1 MAININITKN
11 KPYTLKT
18 KNKYCND
25 DIKLNVNVS
34 VPLPQLYP
42 PTFIGISVDGICEF
56 SDDQKNGSFTQYLIL
71 YINNI
76 PNANIQLNS
85 NGIGTFDL
93 STLGL
98 DNGMTVL
105 ISASAH
111 GNNFTDSEL
120 SNKIS
125 YTQGGGSGFTQVYPT
140 VDSTNHV
147 TRLSNL
153 DTTKV
158 YTIYIGEEGGIVGDL
173 TYNSYTHLWVVSTG
187 SKLNIT
193 ANGSTSISIVYVYGR
208 PDGGS
213 SLEDCSP
220 GLVNSCVIVKGDSVA
235 YNDYMSCLTSTDG
248 MYYWTYDR

>member
-56 SDDQKNGSFTQYLIL
+56 SNDSRNGSFVQYLIL
-71 YINNI
+71 YVDNTAA
-76 PNANIQLNS
+76 ANIQLNS

-93 STLGL
+93 SELGF
-98 DNGMTVL
+98 DDGMTAI

-125 YTQGGGSGFTQVYPT
+125 YTQSGGTGFTQVYPT
-140 VDSTNHV
+140 VDNSSYV

-153 DTTKV
+153 DTTKIYTV
-158 YTIYIGEEGGIVGDL
+158 YIDAEGDIEGNFLYD
-173 TYNSYTHLWVVSTG
+173 NSTHLWVVNTG

-193 ANGSTSISIVYVYGR
+193 ENGSTSIAIVYVEGR
-208 PDGGS
+208 PDEGN
-213 SLEDCSP
+213 SLEDCQPDSSY
-220 GLVNSCVIVKGDSVA
+220 NCVIVKGNSVA
-235 YNDYMSCLTSTDG
+235 PFDYISSLTSTDG
-248 MYYWTYDR
+248 MYYWSYAR

>member
-34 VPLPQLYP
+34 VQLPQLYP

-56 SDDQKNGSFTQYLIL
+56 SDNPKNGSFTQYLTL
-71 YINNI
+71 YVNGT
-76 PNANIQLNS
+76 PAVNIQLNS

-93 STLGL
+93 STLGF

-111 GNNFTDSEL
+111 GNNFIDSEL

-140 VDSTNHV
+140 VDNTNYV

-153 DTTKV
+153 DTTKIYTV
-158 YTIYIGEEGGIVGDL
+158 YIDAEGDIEGNFV
-173 TYNSYTHLWVVSTG
+173 YNNLTHLWVVNTG
-187 SKLNIT
+187 SKLYIT
-193 ANGSTSISIVYVYGR
+193 ENESTSIAIVYIEDMPDKGR
-208 PDGGS
+208 
-213 SLEDCSP
+213 LEDCQPDSSY
-220 GLVNSCVIVKGDSVA
+220 NCVIVKGNSEA
-235 YNDYMSCLTSTDG
+235 PFDYISNLTSTDG
-248 MYYWTYDR
+248 MYYWSYAR

>member
-34 VPLPQLYP
+34 VLLPQLYP

-56 SDDQKNGSFTQYLIL
+56 QDDSRNGSFVQYLIL
-71 YINNI
+71 YVNNTMA
-76 PNANIQLNS
+76 ANIQLNS

-93 STLGL
+93 STLGF
-98 DNGMTVL
+98 DDGMTVL

-111 GNNFTDSEL
+111 GNNFIDSEL

-140 VDSTNHV
+140 VDNTNYV

-158 YTIYIGEEGGIVGDL
+158 YTVYIDAEGDIEGYL
-173 TYNSYTHLWVVSTG
+173 TYNNLTHLWVVNTE
-187 SKLNIT
+187 SKLYIIENR
-193 ANGSTSISIVYVYGR
+193 STSIAIVYIEDMPGGGR
-208 PDGGS
+208 LKDCQPDS
-213 SLEDCSP
+213 SY
-220 GLVNSCVIVKGDSVA
+220 NCVIVKGNSEA
-235 YNDYMSCLTSTDG
+235 PFDYISNLTSTDG
-248 MYYWTYDR
+248 MYYWYYAR

>member
-42 PTFIGISVDGICEF
+42 PILIGISVDGICEF
-56 SDDQKNGSFTQYLIL
+56 SDNQKNGSFTQYLIL
-71 YINNI
+71 YVDNMMVE
-76 PNANIQLNS
+76 NIQLNS

-93 STLGL
+93 LTLGF
-98 DNGMTVL
+98 DDGMTVL

-120 SNKIS
+120 SNTIS
-125 YTQGGGSGFTQVYPT
+125 YTQRGIGGFTQVHPT
-140 VDSTNHV
+140 VDSTNNV

-153 DTTKV
+153 NTTKV
-158 YTIYIGEEGGIVGDL
+158 YTIYIGEEGGIVGNL

-193 ANGSTSISIVYVYGR
+193 VNGSTSIGIVYVYGR

-213 SLEDCSP
+213 SLKDCSP
-220 GLVNSCVIVKGDSVA
+220 GSVHSCVIVKGDSVA
-235 YNDYMSCLTSTDG
+235 DNDYMSCLTSTDG

>member
-1 MAININITKN
+1 MAINININKN

-56 SDDQKNGSFTQYLIL
+56 SDNPKNGSFTQNLIL
-71 YINNI
+71 YVNNTM
-76 PNANIQLNS
+76 AADIQLNS

-98 DNGMTVL
+98 DDGMTVL

-140 VDSTNHV
+140 VDNTNYV

-153 DTTKV
+153 DTTKIYTV
-158 YTIYIGEEGGIVGDL
+158 YLNAEGDIGGNFS
-173 TYNSYTHLWVVSTG
+173 YNNSTHLWVVNTG

-193 ANGSTSISIVYVYGR
+193 ENGSTSIAIVYVEGR
-208 PDGGS
+208 PDGGN
-213 SLEDCSP
+213 SLEDCQPDYSY
-220 GLVNSCVIVKGDSVA
+220 NCVIVKGNSVA
-235 YNDYMSCLTSTDG
+235 PFDYISSLTSTDG
-248 MYYWTYDR
+248 MYYWSYAR

>member
-1 MAININITKN
+1 MAINININKN

-25 DIKLNVNVS
+25 DIKLNVS

-56 SDDQKNGSFTQYLIL
+56 SDNPKNGSFTQYLIL
-71 YINNI
+71 YVDNT
-76 PNANIQLNS
+76 PAANIELNS

-98 DNGMTVL
+98 DDGMTVL

-120 SNKIS
+120 SNTIS
-125 YTQGGGSGFTQVYPT
+125 YTQRGGSGFTQVYPT
-140 VDSTNHV
+140 VDSTNYV

-158 YTIYIGEEGGIVGDL
+158 YTIYIGEEGGIVGNL
-173 TYNSYTHLWVVSTG
+173 VYNSYTHLWVVNTG

-193 ANGSTSISIVYVYGR
+193 VNGSTSIGIVYVYGR

-220 GLVNSCVIVKGDSVA
+220 GLVHSCVIVKGDSVA
-235 YNDYMSCLTSTDG
+235 DNDYMSCLTSTDG
-248 MYYWTYDR
+248 MYYWTYAR

>member
-34 VPLPQLYP
+34 VLLPQLYP

-56 SDDQKNGSFTQYLIL
+56 QNDSRNGSFVQYLIL
-71 YINNI
+71 YVNNTMA
-76 PNANIQLNS
+76 ANIQLNS

-93 STLGL
+93 STLRF
-98 DNGMTVL
+98 DDGMTVL
-105 ISASAH
+105 ISALAH
-111 GNNFTDSEL
+111 GNNFIDSEL

-140 VDSTNHV
+140 VDNTNYV

-158 YTIYIGEEGGIVGDL
+158 YTVYINAEGDIEGHL
-173 TYNSYTHLWVVSTG
+173 AYNNLTHLWVVNTG
-187 SKLNIT
+187 SKLYIT
-193 ANGSTSISIVYVYGR
+193 ENGSTRIAIVYIEDM
-208 PDGGS
+208 PDGGR
-213 SLEDCSP
+213 LEDCQPDSSY
-220 GLVNSCVIVKGDSVA
+220 NCVIVKGNSVA
-235 YNDYMSCLTSTDG
+235 PFDYISNLTSTAG
-248 MYYWTYDR
+248 MYYWYYAK

>member
-11 KPYTLKT
+11 EPYTLKT

-42 PTFIGISVDGICEF
+42 PIFIGISVDGICEF
-56 SDDQKNGSFTQYLIL
+56 SDNQKNGSFTQYLIL
-71 YINNI
+71 YVNNMM
-76 PNANIQLNS
+76 AENIQLNS

-98 DNGMTVL
+98 DDGMTVL

-120 SNKIS
+120 SNAIS

-140 VDSTNHV
+140 VDNTNHV

-153 DTTKV
+153 DTTKIYTV
-158 YTIYIGEEGGIVGDL
+158 YLNAEGDIGGNFVYD
-173 TYNSYTHLWVVSTG
+173 NSTHLWVVNTG

-193 ANGSTSISIVYVYGR
+193 ENGSTSIAIVYVEGR
-208 PDGGS
+208 PDGGN
-213 SLEDCSP
+213 SLEDCQPDSSY
-220 GLVNSCVIVKGDSVA
+220 NCVIVKGNSVA
-235 YNDYMSCLTSTDG
+235 PFDYISSLTSTDG
-248 MYYWTYDR
+248 MYYWYYAR

>member
-42 PTFIGISVDGICEF
+42 PTFIGILVDGTCEF
-56 SDDQKNGSFTQYLIL
+56 QDDSRNGSFTQNLIL
-71 YINNI
+71 YVDGISA
-76 PNANIQLNS
+76 ANIQLNS

-93 STLGL
+93 SELGF
-98 DNGMTVL
+98 DDGMTVV

-125 YTQGGGSGFTQVYPT
+125 YTQGGGNGFTQVYPT
-140 VDSTNHV
+140 VDNSSYV

-153 DTTKV
+153 DTTKIYTV
-158 YTIYIGEEGGIVGDL
+158 YIDAEGDIEGYFSYNDL
-173 TYNSYTHLWVVSTG
+173 THLWVVNTG
-187 SKLNIT
+187 SKLYIIE
-193 ANGSTSISIVYVYGR
+193 NGSASIAIVYIEDM
-208 PDGGS
+208 PDGGR
-213 SLEDCSP
+213 LEDCQPDSSY
-220 GLVNSCVIVKGDSVA
+220 NCVIVKGNSEA
-235 YNDYMSCLTSTDG
+235 PFDYISNLTSTDG
-248 MYYWTYDR
+248 MYYWSYAR

>member
-11 KPYTLKT
+11 EPYTLKT

-56 SDDQKNGSFTQYLIL
+56 SDNPKNGSFTQYLTL
-71 YINNI
+71 YVDGI
-76 PNANIQLNS
+76 PAVNIQLNS

-93 STLGL
+93 STLGF
-98 DNGMTVL
+98 DDGMTVL

-111 GNNFTDSEL
+111 GNNFIDSEL

-140 VDSTNHV
+140 VDNTDYV

-158 YTIYIGEEGGIVGDL
+158 YTVYIDAEGDIEGYFS
-173 TYNSYTHLWVVSTG
+173 YNNLTHLWVVNTG
-187 SKLNIT
+187 SKLYIIE
-193 ANGSTSISIVYVYGR
+193 NGSTSIAIVYIEDMPGGGR
-208 PDGGS
+208 
-213 SLEDCSP
+213 LEDCQPDSSY
-220 GLVNSCVIVKGDSVA
+220 NCVIVKGNSEA
-235 YNDYMSCLTSTDG
+235 PFDYISNLTSTDG
-248 MYYWTYDR
+248 MYYWSYAR

>member
-11 KPYTLKT
+11 EPYTLKT

-42 PTFIGISVDGICEF
+42 PTFIGISVDGTCEF
-56 SDDQKNGSFTQYLIL
+56 SDNPKNGSFTQYLIL
-71 YINNI
+71 YVDNT
-76 PNANIQLNS
+76 PAANIQLNS

-98 DNGMTVL
+98 DDGMTVL

-120 SNKIS
+120 SNTIS

-140 VDSTNHV
+140 VDNTNYV

-153 DTTKV
+153 DTTKIYTV
-158 YTIYIGEEGGIVGDL
+158 YIDAEGDIEGNFVYD
-173 TYNSYTHLWVVSTG
+173 NSTHLWVVNTG

-193 ANGSTSISIVYVYGR
+193 ENGSTSIAIVYVEGR
-208 PDGGS
+208 PDGGN
-213 SLEDCSP
+213 SLEDCQPDESY
-220 GLVNSCVIVKGDSVA
+220 NCVIVKGNSVA
-235 YNDYMSCLTSTDG
+235 PFDYISSLTSTNG
-248 MYYWTYDR
+248 MYYWSYAR

>member
-11 KPYTLKT
+11 EPYTLKT

-56 SDDQKNGSFTQYLIL
+56 QNDSRNGSFVQYLIL
-71 YINNI
+71 YVDGISA
-76 PNANIQLNS
+76 ANIQLNS

-93 STLGL
+93 SILGF
-98 DNGMTVL
+98 DDGMTYV

-140 VDSTNHV
+140 VDNTNYV

-158 YTIYIGEEGGIVGDL
+158 YTVYIDAEGDIEGTF
-173 TYNSYTHLWVVSTG
+173 TYNNSTHLWAVNTG
-187 SKLNIT
+187 SKLYIIENGT
-193 ANGSTSISIVYVYGR
+193 ASIAIVYIEDMPVGGR
-208 PDGGS
+208 
-213 SLEDCSP
+213 LEDCQPDSSY
-220 GLVNSCVIVKGDSVA
+220 NCVIVKGNSEA
-235 YNDYMSCLTSTDG
+235 PFDYISNLTSTDG
-248 MYYWTYDR
+248 MYYWSYAR